1 MGVLFRGCAVAA
13 MLLAAPAAAQVQ
25 PRGFYL
31 EGIGVNIWPELSD
44 LKDSVLSPGA
54 NQTLRLENDYG
65 FGGAAGYA
73 FGNGMRAEVETTLR
87 VLDLDAFSGR
97 ALGLVAPS
105 AELNGDST
113 SLPIMLNGYY
123 DLDLGAAVDGLPL
136 YLYVG
141 AGVGY
146 SHFEL
151 SNDSVGLKL
160 SDWVFA
166 YQGMAGLRMRISP
179 RLFLRA
185 GYKYFATADAQLGS
199 TEMSYATHNLE
210 LGLAWQ
216 FGRFVGAPGDA
227 AAPPAPA
234 TPVETRPAGLYVEV
248 FGTANATGTAK
259 LDDPRLPSGGTLDFD
274 SKRQM
279 VFDRRAGGGF
289 AAGYA
294 MGGGWRTEFE
304 FVYRNLGH
312 YDLKGGGFGVAGDV
326 GSFPGYTY
334 LVTSAVN
341 GYYDFD
347 VGLAFQGMPIVPYV
361 GAGVGVASVHIESD
375 PYGIDDRDAAV
386 AVQAMLGAKIRIRPH
401 LYARLGYRYVRTSDV
416 ELAGTQLHMA
426 VSDVTFG
433 VGWQF

>member
-1 MGVLFRGCAVAA
+1 MGVLFRGCALAA
-13 MLLAAPAAAQVQ
+13 ALLAAPAAAQVQ

-31 EGIGVNIWPELSD
+31 EGIGVNTWPEISD
-44 LKDSVLSPGA
+44 LKDSVLSPGTT
-54 NQTLRLENDYG
+54 QTLRLENDYG

-97 ALGLVAPS
+97 ALGVATPS
-105 AELNGDST
+105 SELNGDST
-113 SLPIMLNGYY
+113 SLPIMVNGFY
-123 DLDLGAAVDGLPL
+123 DLDLGATIDGLPL

-141 AGVGY
+141 AGIGY
-146 SHFEL
+146 SYFEV
-151 SNDSVGLKL
+151 SNGDLGLKL

-166 YQGMAGLRMRISP
+166 YQGMAGLRMRIAP

-210 LGLAWQ
+210 MGLAWQ
-216 FGRFVGAPGDA
+216 FGSFVGAPGAA
-227 AAPPAPA
+227 AAPAA
-234 TPVETRPAGLYVEV
+234 AAADVETRPAGLYLEV
-248 FGTANATGTAK
+248 FGTANATSTAK
-259 LDDPRLPSGGTLDFD
+259 IDDPRLPSGGTLDFD
-274 SKRQM
+274 SKRQA
-279 VFDRRAGGGF
+279 VFDRRAGAGF

-294 MGGGWRTEFE
+294 FGGGWRTEFE
-304 FVYRNLGH
+304 FVYRQLGH
-312 YDLKGGGFGVAGDV
+312 YDLKGGGFGITRDV
-326 GSFPGYTY
+326 SAFPGYTY

-361 GAGVGVASVHIESD
+361 GAGVGMASVHIESD
-375 PYGIDDRDAAV
+375 PNGIDDRDATV
-386 AVQAMLGAKIRIRPH
+386 AYQAMFGAKMRIRPH
-401 LYARLGYRYVRTSDV
+401 LYARLGYRYVRSADV
-416 ELAGTQLHMA
+416 ELAGSRLHMA
-426 VSDVTFG
+426 VNDVTFG